1 MLLSLDE
8 AQFYANRLLW
18 IGVPLS
24 IAAGIGTLV
33 LLNFYIRR
41 WVNKL
46 NRQNRNIVGRIF
58 YLLSSNKHSSKF
70 RCTSCTTE
78 VENRACNNTPSLKE
92 LPVPLVNTSTG
103 DQR

>member
-24 IAAGIGTLV
+24 IAAGIGTFL
-33 LLNFYIRR
+33 LLNFYIGK

-46 NRQNRNIVGRIF
+46 TRQNGNIVGRIF
-58 YLLSSNKHSSKF
+58 YLLSSNKHPSKF

-78 VENRACNNTPSLKE
+78 LENKLCNNGQTLKE
-92 LPVPLVNTSTG
+92 LLMPSVKSSTG
-103 DQR
+103 DQG